1 MNDSFIIGERHKKY
15 YNTTKHQLFPIYMA
29 AMMPKRARSS

>member
-1 MNDSFIIGERHKKY
+1 MNYSFIIGERHKKY
-15 YNTTKHQLFPIYMA
+15 YNTTKHQFFPIYMA